1 MCVTQDNQFHVK
13 LFMWQE
19 FSKEVDATSS
29 LRSSVLSTGN
39 QLLRLKR
46 VDTAGL
52 RTAMGQIDT
61 QWAELL
67 THIPVVQEKLHQ
79 VCGRSSHN
87 FLISISY

>member
-1 MCVTQDNQFHVK
+1 M
-13 LFMWQE
+13 
-19 FSKEVDATSS
+19 DAKSS
-29 LRSSVLSTGN
+29 LRSSVLSTGK

-52 RTAMGQIDT
+52 RSAMGQIDT

-79 VCGRSSHN
+79 VCEKQLTLNLS
-87 FLISISY
+87 ISISLQYCLLVSMLVVSFN